1 MLQKRLLACLLILI
15 GLSTAARADFIY
27 CYATGTADQ
36 RLYASG
42 VFESDNVAATTK
54 AFALYLERNGVKAE
68 GALCPAAKSKEDAQ
82 RAKDVLVNGRKVVSV
97 PFLD

>member
-1 MLQKRLLACLLILI
+1 MRLLAGFLILT
-15 GLSTAARADFIY
+15 GLSTAARADFVY

-36 RLYASG
+36 RLYASS
-42 VFESDNVAATTK
+42 VFESDNIAATTK

-68 GALCPAAKSKEDAQ
+68 NALCPAAKSKEDAQ
-82 RAKDVLVNGRKVVSV
+82 RAKDDLIKGRTVVSV